1 MQRPP
6 YEKEVLGRRV
16 AIQFL
21 LQGQGKRF
29 FNGTIK
35 QVNMTLVSP
44 SSVVIHHKVDF
55 DDNDADWYDLKVL
68 EKKKTLRWLDDHD
81 KKVAAQSIAVAAT
94 PTVAA
99 KPRAKRKD
107 PPSKT
112 QAVGSRRSPRVALA
126 VGGHR
131 TSPPTVADSWKATF
145 PTSIEEINPEPV
157 ASVTPEPVASVTPE
171 PVASVTPEPVASM
184 NAVDPQPTDWPTTL
198 ADILHYMDEM
208 EPDQKYFAR
217 QVDIFGECSRTQSKL
232 QQYAREFPHDP
243 AVAYWARTKSWE
255 PPDGPSLD
263 AIIAL
268 IKRIMNRRRA
278 TYV

>member
-1 MQRPP
+1 MRPP
-6 YEKEVLGRRV
+6 YKDEVLGRRV

-35 QVNMTLVSP
+35 QINMTLVSP
-44 SSVVIHHKVDF
+44 SSVVVYHKVDF

-81 KKVAAQSIAVAAT
+81 KKVATQPTAVAAQRTAAAAT

-131 TSPPTVADSWKATF
+131 TSPPTVADSWNATF
-145 PTSIEEINPEPV
+145 PASIEEIIPEPV
-157 ASVTPEPVASVTPE
+157 ASVTPEPVASV
-171 PVASVTPEPVASM
+171 
-184 NAVDPQPTDWPTTL
+184 NAVDPLTTDWPTTL

-217 QVDIFGECSRTQSKL
+217 QEDIFGECSRTQSKL

-243 AVAYWARTKSWE
+243 AVAYWVRTKSWE

-263 AIIAL
+263 AIISL

-278 TYV
+278 TFV